1 MSTIFEPWNHGSRLE
16 FAASAPSEERVR
28 LRLLHTAKLR

>member
-1 MSTIFEPWNHGSRLE
+1 MITIFEPWNHGSRLQ

-28 LRLLHTAKLR
+28 LRQPHTAKLR